1 MTNRAATNHFKNVYT
16 ASFETFFSKEDEYL
30 TEDDQTETESIN
42 LNIDQELEFSGRK
55 RPKDK
60 NEGNQKA
67 KIAKMNIRE
76 MDEDEE
82 MNDEEDMKKHSIQ
95 NVDLKLMMAQINLIN
110 KKMELRWTMDLIVSA
125 GTKEDIDKIENNLN
139 MNKVVVMG
147 LDVPDLWD
155 EEDWKHRVAKLK
167 DAVADL
173 FNFINPGV
181 DYKLNYVKHLISKI
195 KAARQIVEV
204 TLESERNGKSI
215 QKAYAERIKEWR
227 QKKLFL
233 DQMAGVSITPA
244 LTLAT
249 RVRIAM
255 LKAMATVIKEE
266 FEDTETW
273 VIQHVARLVLKVEQ
287 TENGKKTL
295 TSYGFAQTMAFFL
308 KELPQSRLTDQLLFD
323 AYTIAGTRFGP
334 EISHHFVV
342 LEVDTAEKI
351 SKQRNKKRKQP
362 KTK

>member
-1 MTNRAATNHFKNVYT
+1 
-16 ASFETFFSKEDEYL
+16 
-30 TEDDQTETESIN
+30 
-42 LNIDQELEFSGRK
+42 
-55 RPKDK
+55 
-60 NEGNQKA
+60 
-67 KIAKMNIRE
+67 
-76 MDEDEE
+76 

-110 KKMELRWTMDLIVSA
+110 KKMESRWTMDLIVSA

-181 DYKLNYVKHLISKI
+181 DYKLNYVKHLNSKI

-215 QKAYAERIKEWR
+215 RKAYAERIKEWR
-227 QKKLFL
+227 QKKLFP
-233 DQMAGVSITPA
+233 DRMAGVSITPA

-255 LKAMATVIKEE
+255 LKAMATILRKS
-266 FEDTETW
+266 
-273 VIQHVARLVLKVEQ
+273 LKTQ
-287 TENGKKTL
+287 KPG
-295 TSYGFAQTMAFFL
+295 
-308 KELPQSRLTDQLLFD
+308 
-323 AYTIAGTRFGP
+323 
-334 EISHHFVV
+334 
-342 LEVDTAEKI
+342 
-351 SKQRNKKRKQP
+351 
-362 KTK
+362 